1 MITVQFPKDDFC
13 TYSSLLNKNIRE
25 LEDTLSQQT
34 GMLFADNIIILVFKY
49 KIKCT
54 YTHII

>member
-1 MITVQFPKDDFC
+1 MITVEFPKDDFC
-13 TYSSLLNKNIRE
+13 TYLSLLNKTIRE
-25 LEDTLSQQT
+25 LEDTFSNWT
-34 GMLFADNIIILVFKY
+34 GMLFADNIILIFKY